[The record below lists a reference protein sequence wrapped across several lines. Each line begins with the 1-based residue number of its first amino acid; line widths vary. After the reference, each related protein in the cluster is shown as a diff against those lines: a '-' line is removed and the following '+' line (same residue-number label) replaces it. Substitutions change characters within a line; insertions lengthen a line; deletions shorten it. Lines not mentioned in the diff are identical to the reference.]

1 MKKLSNISLREFRS
15 VLREYG
21 LVQIRT
27 KGGHEIW
34 DNPGLTRTV
43 VFQTHN
49 EPVPEYVVKN
59 AIRDLGTT
67 REEFLSAL
75 ERV

>member
-1 MKKLSNISLREFRS
+1 MKKLSNITLCEFRS

-21 LVQIRT
+21 LVPMRT

-34 DNPGLTRTV
+34 DSPALTRTV

-67 REEFLSAL
+67 REEFLAVL